1 MMALTPLVR
10 LVLAFALVLG
20 AAAPAL
26 AQAPDGPALFQVP
39 AAGGVRAVPS
49 NVSVGVV
56 SFRAV
61 AERSQPGKAA
71 ILALQ
76 AMQDRKAGELRAF
89 ETRLQGLRAQRQTQA
104 SVVAEAAL
112 AALDRDI
119 DRVTRDLQHAQQEA
133 ELEMQ
138 DLRTQLMGDL
148 QKKVVQAVALVA
160 KDKGVA
166 LVFDAD
172 AMVFADPG
180 LDLSDEVVKR
190 LDALPKG

>member
-1 MMALTPLVR
+1 MAMIRLAR
-10 LVLAFALVLG
+10 LVVAFAMVLVT
-20 AAAPAL
+20 AAPAL
-26 AQAPDGPALFQVP
+26 AQLPDAPSLFQVP
-39 AAGGVRAVPS
+39 AAGGARAIPS

-61 AERSQPGKAA
+61 AEKSQLGKAA
-71 ILALQ
+71 ILTLQ
-76 AMQDRKAGELRAF
+76 AMQDRKAGELKVF
-89 ETRLQGLRAQRQTQA
+89 ETRLQGLRTQRQSQA
-104 SVVAEAAL
+104 TVAAEAAL

-133 ELEMQ
+133 DLEMQ
-138 DLRTQLMGDL
+138 DLRTQLMSDL

-172 AMVFADPG
+172 AMVYVDSG

-190 LDALPKG
+190 LDTLPKG